1 MKFDWLERKRKQY
14 LPWFIVFNL
23 LTFLVILAAV
33 IVLIILSLGFDFIEY
48 VAISLSAVVV
58 IFLMIFIVWKIEEKF
73 LKETKNEFDSQ
84 IILPLLKET
93 INAKLD
99 SNVLETDI
107 IDESDLIKKNHVY
120 DIVYNFTRPDVQV
133 LEFKLKGFN
142 RLEGLFFKIK
152 LEDNQ
157 DDLIFI
163 NHKYYTKTNFKD
175 YYLVKTA
182 FDQFDQRFKSYNK
195 KEINMP
201 LNKTTLGRIL
211 TDTVY
216 FKIVG
221 IQIKNGYMYAMLSIK
236 QPIFKLDITS
246 KVDEAFYY
254 KLKRDFNRILRIINI
269 KDVLKLKDSEI
280 VEEL

>member
-236 QPIFKLDITS
+236 QPIFKVDITS